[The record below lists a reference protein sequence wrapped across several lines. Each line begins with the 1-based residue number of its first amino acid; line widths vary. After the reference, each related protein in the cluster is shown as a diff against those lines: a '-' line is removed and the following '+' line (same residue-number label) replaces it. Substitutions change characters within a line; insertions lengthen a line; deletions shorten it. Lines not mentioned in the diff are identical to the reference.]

1 MYEAFSANYDR
12 FVNWEDRLAYEL
24 PFINDQI
31 ASLRRTPAQALSI
44 LDAACGTGMHAIALA
59 GAGHQVNAADLFP
72 QMIEK
77 AEQNASAA
85 AVKVRFKTAGL
96 GDLARNFGREQF
108 DLLLCLGN
116 SLPHLLSEHE
126 LLDALVDF
134 AAVLRQGGMLLIQNR
149 NFDAVM
155 RREERWME
163 PQTFR
168 DAEGEWIFQRFY
180 DFLPGGLIRFNI
192 VTLKQSG
199 DSGWQSAVTSTLL
212 RAQLH
217 AELEQA
223 LIDAGFNTIRA
234 YGSMQGNAFSAET
247 SGNLILTALKA

>member
-31 ASLRRTPAQALSI
+31 ASLQHTPARPLKI
-44 LDAACGTGMHAIALA
+44 LDTACGTGMHAIALA
-59 GAGHQVNAADLFP
+59 GAGHHVSAADLFP

-77 AEQNASAA
+77 AELNATAA
-85 AVKVRFKTAGL
+85 GVKVRFKAAGL
-96 GDLARNFGREQF
+96 GDLSTAFAGEQF
-108 DLLLCLGN
+108 DLVLCLGN

-126 LLDALVDF
+126 LVDALLDF
-134 AAVLRQGGMLLIQNR
+134 AAVLRPGGMLLIQNR

-155 RREERWME
+155 RREDRWME

-168 DAEGEWIFQRFY
+168 DSKGEWIFQRFY

-199 DSGWQSAVTSTLL
+199 DSGWQSTVSSTML

-217 AELEQA
+217 ADLEQS
-223 LIDAGFNTIRA
+223 LVKAGFTAIRA
-234 YGSMQGNAFSAET
+234 YGSMQGSAFSPET
-247 SGNLILTALKA
+247 SGNLILTGLKA

>member
-1 MYEAFSANYDR
+1 MYETFSANYDR

-31 ASLRRTPAQALSI
+31 ASLQRTPSQALNI
-44 LDAACGTGMHAIALA
+44 LDTACGTGMHAIALA
-59 GAGHQVNAADLFP
+59 GAGHHVSAADLFP

-77 AEQNASAA
+77 AELNASAA
-85 AVKVRFKTAGL
+85 GVNVRFKAAGL
-96 GDLARNFGREQF
+96 GDLSSAFEDEKF
-108 DLLLCLGN
+108 DLVLCLGN

-126 LLDALVDF
+126 LVDALTDF
-134 AAVLRQGGMLLIQNR
+134 AAVLHPGGMLLIQNR

-163 PQTFR
+163 PQTLR

-199 DSGWQSAVTSTLL
+199 GKGWQSTVSSTML

-217 AELEQA
+217 ADLEQA
-223 LIDAGFNTIRA
+223 LVKTGFNAVQA
-234 YGSMQGNAFSAET
+234 YGSMQGNPFSPET

>member
-31 ASLRRTPAQALSI
+31 ASLQRAPAQALSI

-59 GAGHQVNAADLFP
+59 GAGHHVSAADLFP

-77 AEQNASAA
+77 AELNASAA
-85 AVKVRFKTAGL
+85 GVKVRFKAAGL
-96 GDLARNFGREQF
+96 GDLSSTFVGEQF
-108 DLLLCLGN
+108 DLVLCLGN

-126 LLDALVDF
+126 LLDTLVDF
-134 AAVLRQGGMLLIQNR
+134 AAVLHPGGMAFIQNR

-155 RREERWME
+155 RRQERWME

-212 RAQLH
+212 RAQLQR
-217 AELEQA
+217 ELEKS
-223 LIDAGFNTIRA
+223 LTETGFEAIRA
-234 YGSMQGNAFSAET
+234 YGSMLADAFSPES